1 MPEELVVR
9 HASPTLAGMKTAN
22 MFSYSVESPEK
33 LKSDLRKWN
42 KLLRKKG
49 IRVIPLRY
57 KEQKALIYIYR
68 PNMLSCDLRG
78 DLAEL
83 ILREKGYAPE
93 NPKLSI
99 KKLIKE
105 LENEGEFPHEIGLFL
120 GYDPEDVNGYLE
132 NKEPSELKGYWKVY
146 VNEEEKRKLF
156 SKYKKCTK
164 VYSDRLKNGKD
175 FERMIVNKI

>member
-1 MPEELVVR
+1 MEIRVLRYFLETAREGNMTRAAERLHVTQ
-9 HASPTLAGMKTAN
+9 PTLSK
-22 MFSYSVESPEK
+22 
-33 LKSDLRKWN
+33 
-42 KLLRKKG
+42 
-49 IRVIPLRY
+49 
-57 KEQKALIYIYR
+57 Q
-68 PNMLSCDLRG
+68 
-78 DLAEL
+78 
-83 ILREKGYAPE
+83 
-93 NPKLSI
+93 
-99 KKLIKE
+99 IKE

-132 NKEPSELKGYWKVY
+132 NKEPSDLKGYWKVY